1 MDTDESTHMGVIW
14 ESNVFIYLQLLM
26 GLPCG
31 QSYVLGDAPS
41 RENRPRLA
49 MACEARLV
57 PGAHQPMTSMT
68 PTSTPHLAAVIS
80 RLRSRAYL
88 KSIDFWQCI
97 DLLFFFLF
105 PLSRDHG
112 PGNARSSTRRCRA
125 RPSLP
130 RELHTR
136 QKNSRPRSAH
146 IFQICQLLLFTPVRT
161 QCNHLLCASCMA
173 QWADASSTNQIEH
186 SSLDVHLAD
195 FDPNY
200 DPSYDLE
207 ANCPMCRTHTTASP
221 DKPLARQLEAKYPV
235 TYAERRVEEEVDRGS
250 LIGQDGV
257 EGVMI
262 LIGNKHRLIRNPG
275 SANEHLWTFFVRTSR
290 PELIKEVH
298 IYLVSFACSSCLLV
312 KKRDA
317 KAIRY
322 KVQDA
327 QNLELYMAH
336 FTHAH
341 VLWLL
346 VDVLLCARRLTY
358 HSIRHSG
365 PATVSSEPHR
375 TSSKHKAGASSLSS
389 PKSS

>member
-1 MDTDESTHMGVIW
+1 MTCFTTGRGAQRLQIEVAGGKTPSKTQRVIGLILLASSRRRPGERGYDIWKRLNGRRSCKGNCNRKKPWDCDQMICHGATTMDTDESTHMGVIW

-130 RELHTR
+130 
-136 QKNSRPRSAH
+136 
-146 IFQICQLLLFTPVRT
+146 
-161 QCNHLLCASCMA
+161 HL
-173 QWADASSTNQIEH
+173 
-186 SSLDVHLAD
+186 
-195 FDPNY
+195 P
-200 DPSYDLE
+200 
-207 ANCPMCRTHTTASP
+207 ASP
-221 DKPLARQLEAKYPV
+221 LHSREDPMQPFA
-235 TYAERRVEEEVDRGS
+235 
-250 LIGQDGV
+250 
-257 EGVMI
+257 
-262 LIGNKHRLIRNPG
+262 
-275 SANEHLWTFFVRTSR
+275 VRIMYGT
-290 PELIKEVH
+290 
-298 IYLVSFACSSCLLV
+298 
-312 KKRDA
+312 
-317 KAIRY
+317 
-322 KVQDA
+322 
-327 QNLELYMAH
+327 M
-336 FTHAH
+336 
-341 VLWLL
+341 
-346 VDVLLCARRLTY
+346 
-358 HSIRHSG
+358 G
-365 PATVSSEPHR
+365 
-375 TSSKHKAGASSLSS
+375 
-389 PKSS
+389 